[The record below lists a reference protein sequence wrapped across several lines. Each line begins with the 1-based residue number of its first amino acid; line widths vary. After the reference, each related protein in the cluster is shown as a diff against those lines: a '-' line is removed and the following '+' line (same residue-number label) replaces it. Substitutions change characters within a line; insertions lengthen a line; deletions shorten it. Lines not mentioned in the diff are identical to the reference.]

1 MTTGGRAGGE
11 AARAACVAG
20 EPSPFPPHRLSA
32 FHDGDLPAAE
42 LQVVRQHLEACAPCA
57 ARAAEL
63 GALARAART
72 LEAPEP
78 PPTLWSAIEGAL
90 ARETRPA
97 PWWRAWRPLGVGAL
111 VGGSVG
117 AALAAAVVLGW
128 GARTAPPL
136 DFGRGVARALAPAS
150 TLVTSPR
157 APTDPLLAEAEQ
169 EFARAAAVYERSID
183 KLRGLLTRES
193 EHWSPEVRA
202 RYAERLT
209 RLDDAIARSVEAA
222 RRAPGESEG
231 NAELFAAYQQKLAF
245 LTETVQRGGGWRQGP
260 R

>member
-1 MTTGGRAGGE
+1 MTTGAGG
-11 AARAACVAG
+11 ACVSG

-42 LQVVRQHLEACAPCA
+42 LQVVRQHLEACAACA

-111 VGGSVG
+111 TG

-128 GARTAPPL
+128 GTRTAPPL
-136 DFGRGVARALAPAS
+136 DFGRGAARAPASAS
-150 TLVTSPR
+150 TLVAAPR
-157 APTDPLLAEAEQ
+157 APTDPLVAEAEQ

-202 RYAERLT
+202 RYAERLA

-222 RRAPGESEG
+222 RRAPAESEG

-245 LTETVQRGGGWRQGP
+245 LTATVQRGGGWGQGP

>member
-1 MTTGGRAGGE
+1 MTTGKDPRP
-11 AARAACVAG
+11 AACVSG

-42 LQVVRQHLEACAPCA
+42 LQVVRQHLEACAACA

-78 PPTLWSAIEGAL
+78 PPTLWSAIEGVL

-97 PWWRAWRPLGVGAL
+97 PWWRAWRPLGVGAF
-111 VGGSVG
+111 VGASVG

-128 GARTAPPL
+128 GARPAPL
-136 DFGRGVARALAPAS
+136 VAGRGAARAPAPAS
-150 TLVTSPR
+150 TLVMAPR

-222 RRAPGESEG
+222 RRAPAESEG

-245 LTETVQRGGGWRQGP
+245 LTETVQRGGGWGQAP